1 MDFVTSG
8 RVSRGARN
16 VGGSRMRMAVMVVL
30 QLVRT
35 SAGSTPQ
42 PAGSGSAAQAFEQLT
57 PQEQTAS
64 QIAEQNG
71 DREYLMVDKAHGR
84 IRLFNN
90 GAVVFTASALT
101 GENKS
106 DRLPADTL
114 KKEFAQLGAFDDK
127 VTPAGRFTV
136 AQDYDTEYGT
146 VLEINEIQGPDWT
159 IAIHQ
164 VYLGIGTRVRRRDGL
179 ATAYD
184 QGAYITHGC
193 INVVRE
199 RSAFLLL
206 LDPIN
211 GTLAHPAPRPEPN
224 DRIPDKT
231 RLMPPARVITA
242 DLTSA
247 PTRPKTLGIPGP
259 DPATSNLLWRNNS

>member
-1 MDFVTSG
+1 MMGRRGATTMDFVTSG

-30 QLVRT
+30 QLVC
-35 SAGSTPQ
+35 GGCQLVSTPQ

-164 VYLGIGTRVRRRDGL
+164 VYLGTPSERRADRLRSPRHD
-179 ATAYD
+179 D
-184 QGAYITHGC
+184 KHITHGC

-199 RSAFLLL
+199 TIQLLVEKLPSDQPTALYILPHDQSQTTAFLTKR
-206 LDPIN
+206 
-211 GTLAHPAPRPEPN
+211 G
-224 DRIPDKT
+224 
-231 RLMPPARVITA
+231 
-242 DLTSA
+242 
-247 PTRPKTLGIPGP
+247 
-259 DPATSNLLWRNNS
+259 